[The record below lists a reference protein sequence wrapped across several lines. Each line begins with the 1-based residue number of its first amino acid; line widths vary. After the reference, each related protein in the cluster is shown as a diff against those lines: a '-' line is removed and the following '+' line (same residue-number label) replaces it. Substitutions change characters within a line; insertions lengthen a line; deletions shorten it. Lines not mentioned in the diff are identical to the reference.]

1 MKLSDIVHYRNQLDA
16 HDVRLIRDQTD
27 HELLAI
33 NHVVASQPNDIGF
46 YKARMAKQLSVIRDA
61 FEQFDQEFAGLKA
74 ELDLAIQSQQ
84 ADYYKASANLYYQ
97 DICHEPLSQSLTR
110 RLAIDEHSNLLLR
123 TRLRNYTDWRLP
135 GMIIRPGLESFIE
148 EMVPLDPL
156 YVVDTA
162 QELIDPAVMA
172 FNETY
177 RARLRQYVLDEDRE
191 LILGQL
197 PDNQFGLI
205 FAYNY
210 FNFKPMELIT
220 RYITEAY
227 QKLRPGGILIM
238 TYNNCDRAHG
248 VALAER
254 NFMCYTP
261 ESEILKTA
269 KLTGFDLT
277 FQHTGLGDLSW
288 IELQRPGKITS
299 LRGGQ
304 TLAKIVAR
312 SK

>member
-1 MKLSDIVHYRNQLDA
+1 MKLSDIVHYRNQLDIMS
-16 HDVRLIRDQTD
+16 VQLICDQTER
-27 HELLAI
+27 ELSAI
-33 NHVVASQPNDIGF
+33 NYVVASQSHDIGG
-46 YKARMAKQLSVIRDA
+46 YKARLDERLNAIHDS
-61 FEQFDQEFAGLKA
+61 FEHFEQEFAGLKA

-84 ADYYKASANLYYQ
+84 AEYYKASADLYHQ
-97 DICHEPLSQSLTR
+97 DIRHEPLNQSLSR

-177 RARLRQYVLDEDRE
+177 RARLRQYVLDEDCE

-197 PDNQFGLI
+197 PNNQFGLI

-227 QKLRPGGILIM
+227 QKLRPGGTLIM
-238 TYNNCDRAHG
+238 TYNDCDRAHG

-261 ESEILKTA
+261 GSEILKIA
-269 KLTGFDLT
+269 ELTGFDCT
-277 FQHTGLGDLSW
+277 YQHTGLGDLSW